1 MEKGGGHAATPDRV
15 VSRLR
20 RDAAARAPRGHG
32 AWPSRSRDCCES
44 RARRGPCE
52 PPAAPAAGDQAWPRA
67 RGPPFNS
74 LRFAGVLLLGRER
87 ARTTRAGEQARASG
101 APGGPDSFVR
111 RPLLRAALRPL
122 MAAGH
127 GVKLWT
133 GRNLSAAAVFA
144 LASVALRRWQA
155 SPATESG
162 GYAGRR
168 AVGIGFSGLRGADA
182 SAADWRRAAAKELKI
197 ARIDL
202 SKKLIA
208 ELQRD
213 SDKNGQ

>member
-1 MEKGGGHAATPDRV
+1 MRVLQYLCVSACTRVHARV
-15 VSRLR
+15 
-20 RDAAARAPRGHG
+20 RACTS
-32 AWPSRSRDCCES
+32 A
-44 RARRGPCE
+44 
-52 PPAAPAAGDQAWPRA
+52 
-67 RGPPFNS
+67 
-74 LRFAGVLLLGRER
+74 
-87 ARTTRAGEQARASG
+87 
-101 APGGPDSFVR
+101 
-111 RPLLRAALRPL
+111 
-122 MAAGH
+122 
-127 GVKLWT
+127 

-208 ELQRD
+208 KLQILV
-213 SDKNGQ
+213 S